1 MIGAALVDGWSLDRL
16 SRIELA
22 ILRCGAVELREM
34 PHIPAR
40 AVVSEYAALT
50 DSCGGEVGF
59 VNAVL
64 DRLAR
69 QARTVEMR

>member
-1 MIGAALVDGWSLDRL
+1 
-16 SRIELA
+16 
-22 ILRCGAVELREM
+22 M
-34 PHIPAR
+34 PKIHSR
-40 AVVSEYAALT
+40 AVFSDYSALT

-69 QARTVEMR
+69 EARTVEMR